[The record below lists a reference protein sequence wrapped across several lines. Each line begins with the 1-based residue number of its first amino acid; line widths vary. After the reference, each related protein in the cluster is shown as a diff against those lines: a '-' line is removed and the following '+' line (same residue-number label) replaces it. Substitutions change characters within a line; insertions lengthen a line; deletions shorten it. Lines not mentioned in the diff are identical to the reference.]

1 MASDKPMPG
10 KCGAKAKQSPGKFCT
25 SPPVPGR
32 KRCRMHGGLTPRGP
46 ASPQFKTGR
55 FSKYL
60 GGALGDAYENSV
72 SNPELLDLKDGIAV
86 LDAIARR
93 AAARVAERDTPRFR
107 ERAIELHEKMDEV
120 LEGSDPDIEALRKHA
135 ADLGRLLNAGDHE
148 DRAMRFLSDSIE
160 KFSKRAEEATKLAL
174 AKHAAIPA
182 ADLVILFAR
191 LAEAVTR
198 TAPRDVAAKVLRE
211 MDGLIA
217 PLSGSGPTTVGD
229 RRNDKAQGGKPGTG

>member
-1 MASDKPMPG
+1 MSDTKPRQG
-10 KCGAKAKQSPGKFCT
+10 RCGARLRKKPGQFCALAPLRD
-25 SPPVPGR
+25 SN
-32 KRCRMHGGLTPRGP
+32 RCRIHGGASLRGP
-46 ASPQFKTGR
+46 ASGQFKTGR

-217 PLSGSGPTTVGD
+217 PLSGAGPTTVGD
-229 RRNDKAQGGKPGTG
+229 KRNDKAQGGKPGTG